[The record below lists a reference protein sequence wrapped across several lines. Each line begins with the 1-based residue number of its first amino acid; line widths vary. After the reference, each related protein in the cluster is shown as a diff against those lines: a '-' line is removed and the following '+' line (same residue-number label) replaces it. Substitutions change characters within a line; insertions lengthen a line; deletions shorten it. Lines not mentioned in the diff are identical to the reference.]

1 MTKVSNVRF
10 NQSGHNGPKNLK
22 ELMQARK
29 KKEIG
34 QILNGD
40 TNGYSNKNNIT
51 ENSQQKVNTAP
62 QKSSMIVN
70 QKPSENLIKE
80 NVSLSNT
87 KPAISLNENGTYDV
101 KVSGQPT
108 RTFSTEADAKKFL
121 DNFNNTKAKSLATPM
136 ISLNERGTYDVKIAG
151 EPTRTFSTEAEAK
164 KFADNLVS
172 KSKNKISHAT
182 STPIEPGKA
191 PFNKKFWGDSKI
203 NLDEA
208 RLSYTPQEQAYQL
221 GKKASLSPIEA
232 GKAPFNKKFWGD
244 SKINLDE
251 ARLSYTPQEQAYQL
265 GKKASLSPIE
275 ADKAPF
281 NKKFWGDS
289 KINLDEAKLSYT
301 PQESA
306 YQLGKNAS
314 LSPIEAGKAPFNKKF
329 WGSGDIDF
337 SKAEFKYNPNS
348 SDRKILGK
356 ASEAVS
362 ELDPKKFSLKNLF
375 SGKNLKQ
382 VFKGKK
388 GKWGIAAGIIALTGS
403 GVAAACA
410 AGNSSKGYTTKTIQ
424 APDGYLD
431 LLKNYETTHQCSDMS
446 YKRLEKLIA

>member
-1 MTKVSNVRF
+1 M
-10 NQSGHNGPKNLK
+10 
-22 ELMQARK
+22 
-29 KKEIG
+29 
-34 QILNGD
+34 
-40 TNGYSNKNNIT
+40 
-51 ENSQQKVNTAP
+51 
-62 QKSSMIVN
+62 
-70 QKPSENLIKE
+70 
-80 NVSLSNT
+80 
-87 KPAISLNENGTYDV
+87 
-101 KVSGQPT
+101 
-108 RTFSTEADAKKFL
+108 
-121 DNFNNTKAKSLATPM
+121 
-136 ISLNERGTYDVKIAG
+136 
-151 EPTRTFSTEAEAK
+151 
-164 KFADNLVS
+164 
-172 KSKNKISHAT
+172 
-182 STPIEPGKA
+182 
-191 PFNKKFWGDSKI
+191 
-203 NLDEA
+203 DEA

-221 GKKASLSPIEA
+221 GKK
-232 GKAPFNKKFWGD
+232 
-244 SKINLDE
+244 
-251 ARLSYTPQEQAYQL
+251 
-265 GKKASLSPIE
+265 
-275 ADKAPF
+275 
-281 NKKFWGDS
+281 
-289 KINLDEAKLSYT
+289 
-301 PQESA
+301 
-306 YQLGKNAS
+306 AS

>member
-101 KVSGQPT
+101 KISGQPT

-208 RLSYTPQEQAYQL
+208 KLSYTPQEQAYQL

-232 GKAPFNKKFWGD
+232 G
-244 SKINLDE
+244 
-251 ARLSYTPQEQAYQL
+251 
-265 GKKASLSPIE
+265 
-275 ADKAPF
+275 KAPF

-329 WGSGDIDF
+329 WGNGNIDF

-388 GKWGIAAGIIALTGS
+388 GKWGIAAGVIALTGS

>member
-101 KVSGQPT
+101 KISGQPT

-251 ARLSYTPQEQAYQL
+251 A
-265 GKKASLSPIE
+265 
-275 ADKAPF
+275 
-281 NKKFWGDS
+281 
-289 KINLDEAKLSYT
+289 KLSYT

-329 WGSGDIDF
+329 WGNGNIDF

-388 GKWGIAAGIIALTGS
+388 GKWGIAAGVIALTGS

>member
-80 NVSLSNT
+80 NISLSNT

-182 STPIEPGKA
+182 STPIE
-191 PFNKKFWGDSKI
+191 
-203 NLDEA
+203 
-208 RLSYTPQEQAYQL
+208 
-221 GKKASLSPIEA
+221 A
-232 GKAPFNKKFWGD
+232 G
-244 SKINLDE
+244 
-251 ARLSYTPQEQAYQL
+251 
-265 GKKASLSPIE
+265 
-275 ADKAPF
+275 KAPF

-388 GKWGIAAGIIALTGS
+388 GKWGIAAGVIALTGS

>member
-251 ARLSYTPQEQAYQL
+251 A
-265 GKKASLSPIE
+265 
-275 ADKAPF
+275 
-281 NKKFWGDS
+281 
-289 KINLDEAKLSYT
+289 KLSYT

>member
-208 RLSYTPQEQAYQL
+208 KLSYTPQEQAYQL

-232 GKAPFNKKFWGD
+232 G
-244 SKINLDE
+244 
-251 ARLSYTPQEQAYQL
+251 
-265 GKKASLSPIE
+265 
-275 ADKAPF
+275 KAPF

-329 WGSGDIDF
+329 WGNGNIDF

-388 GKWGIAAGIIALTGS
+388 GKWGIAAGVIALTGS